1 MPKMNKIKE
10 HKQPLA
16 QATNGMALRLP
27 GVFGVIYFI
36 NVMLFTISQKKA
48 SV

>member
-10 HKQPLA
+10 HKQPGLKVR
-16 QATNGMALRLP
+16 ALRLP